1 MSDLELSPAQAKL
14 LVDSYRN
21 GGTVYSDKGSQ
32 PATPRALIRQGL
44 AEPAMG
50 RDYPGGK
57 LKELSVWGGQLT
69 ERGNLVALALISQ
82 ERS

>member
-1 MSDLELSPAQAKL
+1 MSDIELSPAQAKL

-32 PATPRALIRQGL
+32 PRTAAKLIAMGL

-50 RDYPGGK
+50 PEYPGGERK
-57 LKELSVWGGQLT
+57 ALSVWGGQLT
-69 ERGNLVALALISQ
+69 GHGKIIALALIV
-82 ERS
+82 EEGT